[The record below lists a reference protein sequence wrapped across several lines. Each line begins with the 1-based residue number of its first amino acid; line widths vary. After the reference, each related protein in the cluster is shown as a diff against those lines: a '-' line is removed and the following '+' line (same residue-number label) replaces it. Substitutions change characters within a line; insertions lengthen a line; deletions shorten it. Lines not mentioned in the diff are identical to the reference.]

1 MNKTELI
8 TAIHDELESESL
20 PVKRATIEAVIESL
34 GRVVTMHF
42 ASADPHNDTEVV
54 LPGLGKLK
62 TTTRAARTGRNPATG
77 AAIEIPERVAVKF
90 SAGKALDDALNP

>member
-1 MNKTELI
+1 MNKAELI
-8 TAIHDELESESL
+8 AAIAADINLQKVVVESVLE
-20 PVKRATIEAVIESL
+20 AT
-34 GRVVTMHF
+34 GRVITSHF
-42 ASADPHNDTEVV
+42 AGADPHTDTEVT

-90 SAGKALDDALNP
+90 SASKALDDAINPTQ